1 MKLRIQCILR
11 TRKGLSMMELNKDCM
26 YCMEDE
32 RRDNLMIE
40 IAKLEVSTVFLF
52 KEQTY
57 KGRCNVVYKDHVKE
71 LFHLDDE
78 NLAAYMRDVKRTAAA
93 IDKAFQPGKINYGAY
108 GDTMHH
114 LHMHVVPKY
123 ENEDNWGSTFEMNP
137 GKTHLTDAEYQE
149 RIEQIKKHL

>member
-1 MKLRIQCILR
+1 
-11 TRKGLSMMELNKDCM
+11 MELNKDCM

-32 RRDNLMIE
+32 RRDDLMIE
-40 IAKLEVSTVFLF
+40 IGKLEVSTVFLF

-71 LFHLDDE
+71 LFQLDDE
-78 NLAAYMRDVKRTAAA
+78 NLAAYMRDVKRAAAA

-123 ENEDNWGSTFEMNP
+123 ENKENWGSTFEMNP
-137 GKTHLTDAEYQE
+137 GKTYLTDAEYQE
-149 RIEQIKKHL
+149 RIEQIKKYL